1 MSSSSP
7 GRPRSLKRLSQKRT
21 VAPHR
26 PILAAIPGALRPPTA
41 CWIICARRTSPA
53 PSFCERVIRASL
65 GASSSL
71 NARTRRVIATSPART
86 GAPCNAPDPEKSHP
100 TCRMHHLVVHPLN
113 RLRLLGLMLLRGHGD
128 WLWSGTMT
136 LRVRELNDHERVEVQ
151 RIARSHTLGAALVR
165 RAQIVVHAMDGL
177 KAEEIATRMDL
188 CGNTVRHWLNRF
200 NARGLDGLKEDVR
213 TGRPP
218 TYSAEQR
225 SAVITA
231 ALTRPSELGLP
242 FASWTLDRLVSYLS
256 EQGIA
261 MRRSRISEIF
271 IRQGLRWRQE
281 ETWFGA
287 RVDPDFAKKR
297 GRSNSSTRRRRQAVY
312 SSAW

>member
-1 MSSSSP
+1 
-7 GRPRSLKRLSQKRT
+7 
-21 VAPHR
+21 
-26 PILAAIPGALRPPTA
+26 
-41 CWIICARRTSPA
+41 
-53 PSFCERVIRASL
+53 
-65 GASSSL
+65 
-71 NARTRRVIATSPART
+71 
-86 GAPCNAPDPEKSHP
+86 
-100 TCRMHHLVVHPLN
+100 
-113 RLRLLGLMLLRGHGD
+113 
-128 WLWSGTMT
+128 MT

-165 RAQIVVHAMDGL
+165 RAQIVVHAMDGV

-200 NARGLDGLKEDVR
+200 NARGLAGLHEDVR

-271 IRQGLRWRQE
+271 IREGLRWRQD

-297 GRSNSSTRRRRQAVY
+297 GRSNSSTRRRRRA
-312 SSAW
+312 A